1 MSPIPAISGQNC
13 GVAALR
19 GRPVDSVDDSVKNTK
34 FTLAATERNLGASV
48 TGYTRSIEKH
58 AVFRVIKSNCVSV
71 RRGTVTAS
79 SGASNQNLARA
90 SQTSDHWGRYYTSSV
105 ISQSLIDSIEASKP
119 ELVLELG
126 SGSGSLCT
134 AAATRWHDAQLVTV
148 DVDRQAP
155 NRLNAARVGPQ
166 LRHSHF
172 VEDVLDEALSDKIGL
187 QLDSVDVAVCNPP
200 YIRPRWR
207 ADFGKILESAGL
219 SDTLTSLHDAGADLL
234 FLAQNLRLLRRN
246 GKLGLILPDGLV
258 TAEKFC
264 RVRRALLRQHLVEQV
279 VQLPRN
285 VFKGT
290 EAQTYL
296 VVLSKMGGETDQVM
310 LRQMTHDGRL
320 SEPMQVAQDAAVK
333 RLDYTF
339 HAQVSPA
346 KRSGDGYR
354 KMAVREALTDI
365 VRGTVCS
372 SSIAAFHLPVFH
384 LGDFADPSAENSVRI
399 VPNHFALNESEAQR
413 AATQVRLALPG
424 DILLARVGRG
434 LQNRLALV
442 VNGPCVISDCVFAL
456 RPIDEH
462 RERLYGFLDSD
473 LGRYAL
479 ASSAHGVAARFLSKA
494 NLFDIQF

>member
-1 MSPIPAISGQNC
+1 MRPA
-13 GVAALR
+13 
-19 GRPVDSVDDSVKNTK
+19 RPLPPFKYLVRRFCKKAEITQ
-34 FTLAATERNLGASV
+34 ATTEPSQGASV
-48 TGYTRSIEKH
+48 IRYTRGDEKH
-58 AVFRVIKSNCVSV
+58 AALGGVKDSCVSA

-79 SGASNQNLARA
+79 SGASDQNLVRA

-105 ISQSLIDSIEASKP
+105 ISQSLIDNIEATKP

-155 NRLNAARVGPQ
+155 NRLNAARNGRQV
-166 LRHSHF
+166 RHSHF
-172 VEDVLDEALSDKIGL
+172 VQDVLDEALSDKIGL

-200 YIRPRWR
+200 FIRPLWR
-207 ADFGKILESAGL
+207 ADFGKILEGAGL
-219 SDTLTSLHDAGADLL
+219 TDALTSLHDAGADLL

-258 TAEKFC
+258 TAERFS

-310 LRQMTHDGRL
+310 LRQMAHDGRL
-320 SEPMQVAQDAAVK
+320 SEPMPVAQDAAEK

-346 KRSGDGYR
+346 KCSGDGYQ

-372 SSIAAFHLPVFH
+372 SDIASFRVPVFH
-384 LGDFADPSAENSVRI
+384 LGDFAVPSAENSVRI
-399 VPNHFALNESEAQR
+399 VPNHFALNESEAQW
-413 AATQVRLALPG
+413 AATKVRLALPG

-434 LQNRLALV
+434 LQDRLALV
-442 VNGPCVISDCVFAL
+442 VHGPCVISDCVFAL
-456 RPIDEH
+456 RPTDEH
-462 RERLYGFLDSD
+462 RERLYGFFDSD
-473 LGRYAL
+473 LGRLAL

-494 NLFDIQF
+494 NLFDIKF

>member
-1 MSPIPAISGQNC
+1 MLS
-13 GVAALR
+13 
-19 GRPVDSVDDSVKNTK
+19 
-34 FTLAATERNLGASV
+34 
-48 TGYTRSIEKH
+48 YTRTVVKH
-58 AVFRVIKSNCVSV
+58 AAFRVIKDSCVAA

-79 SGASNQNLARA
+79 SGAFNKNLVRA

-105 ISQSLIDSIEASKP
+105 ISQSLIDNIEASKP
-119 ELVLELG
+119 KLVLELG
-126 SGSGSLCT
+126 SGSGSLCM

-148 DVDRQAP
+148 DVDWQAP
-155 NRLNAARVGPQ
+155 NRFKAARVGCQ
-166 LRHSHF
+166 VRHSHF
-172 VEDVLDEALSDKIGL
+172 VQDVLDEALSDKIGL

-207 ADFGKILESAGL
+207 ADFGKILEGAGL

-258 TAEKFC
+258 TAEKFS

-310 LRQMTHDGRL
+310 LRQMANDGRL
-320 SEPMQVAQDAAVK
+320 SEPMQVAQDAAEK

-346 KRSGDGYR
+346 TRSGDGRR
-354 KMAVREALTDI
+354 KIPVREMLADI

-372 SSIAAFHLPVFH
+372 SEIAAFHVPVFH
-384 LGDFADPSAENSVRI
+384 LGDFAAPSTENSVRI
-399 VPNHFALNESEAQR
+399 VPNRFALNESEAQR

-434 LQNRLALV
+434 LQDRLALV
-442 VNGPCVISDCVFAL
+442 VHGPCVISDCVFAL
-456 RPIDEH
+456 RSTDAY
-462 RERLYGFLDSD
+462 RERLYRFFDSD
-473 LGRYAL
+473 LGRSAL

-494 NLFDIQF
+494 NLLDIQF